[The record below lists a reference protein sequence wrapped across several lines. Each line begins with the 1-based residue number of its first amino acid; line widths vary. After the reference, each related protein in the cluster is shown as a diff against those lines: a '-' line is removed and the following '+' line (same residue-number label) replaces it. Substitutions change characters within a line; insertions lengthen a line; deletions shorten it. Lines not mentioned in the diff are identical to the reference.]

1 MYSKTFLPA
10 AAALL
15 LAACSPQGQPPAQES
30 APASVSAAK
39 PQAAAPQPP
48 ATSAPPAPSAGC
60 TNLHRAED
68 IDDLMRQIADNI
80 DTPCLFERPTDELA
94 GIWGIIGSGS
104 HGNIHAEL
112 FPELDPNAPDY
123 QQRVSEEIQKLARGQ
138 RQVDPALVQ
147 RLQAEHAA
155 VKQSES
161 LCLTKGSS
169 TSSAPGTEPRTVRKF
184 SICAT
189 ERYRARHGGFGGSFQ
204 NIRTLP
210 AYLTERGKFVTDNTF
225 YLFNRDRNPNLPYLE
240 IFFESESGRITHIT
254 VHEGVEN
261 LRSGIERL

>member
-15 LAACSPQGQPPAQES
+15 LAACSPQEQPSAQES
-30 APASVSAAK
+30 APVSAAN

-48 ATSAPPAPSAGC
+48 AASASAAPSAGC
-60 TNLHRAED
+60 TNLHRAEG

-138 RQVDPALVQ
+138 RQVDPALVR

-184 SICAT
+184 SICTT

-210 AYLTERGKFVTDNTF
+210 AYLTERGNFVTGGVF
-225 YLFNRDRNPNLPYLE
+225 RLFNRNRSPNLPYLE
-240 IFFESESGRITHIT
+240 IRFEPESGRITRIT
-254 VHEGVEN
+254 IYEGVEN
-261 LRSGIERL
+261 LQSGIEQL